1 MKFKM
6 VVACYV
12 RLNHIHARQSHFH
25 TFILLSSFVASQQHL
40 SVYTPTMR
48 LFSSQQTYLTRT
60 SLLGKKI
67 QNGVADA
74 PILSLRMWHTYT
86 HTHTHTPNNRPTP
99 IELQTCTL
107 NKHTHACG
115 PLNTSLHTL
124 TPAHSPTHTNTYT
137 HVYTNPHITKAYMQR
152 RRIYASKRNKGHS
165 FSCFSQKR

>member
-1 MKFKM
+1 MKSKM

-12 RLNHIHARQSHFH
+12 HIHARQSHFH

-86 HTHTHTPNNRPTP
+86 HTHTPKNRPTP

-107 NKHTHACG
+107 YKHTHAW
-115 PLNTSLHTL
+115 TL
-124 TPAHSPTHTNTYT
+124 KHKPTHTDTSTFT
-137 HVYTNPHITKAYMQR
+137 HAHIHIHT
-152 RRIYASKRNKGHS
+152 RIHTPTHNEGTHAETQN
-165 FSCFSQKR
+165 